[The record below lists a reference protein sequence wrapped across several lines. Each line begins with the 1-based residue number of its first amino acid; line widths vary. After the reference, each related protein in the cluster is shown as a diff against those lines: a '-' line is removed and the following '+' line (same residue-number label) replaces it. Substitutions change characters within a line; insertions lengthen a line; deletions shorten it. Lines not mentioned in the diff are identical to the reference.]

1 MKAGG
6 GSCLVCAKIAYLA
19 DNKGQNDE
27 RDCTNE
33 PVTPSESYRSVD
45 FQEDEHDYQ
54 FKVEYPEP
62 TCCHACGAVSDI
74 IRFNKKLVKYR
85 DVPMH
90 RKRVT
95 LWVVTRRYQ
104 CKSCKGTFTPAIP
117 EMAEAH
123 RMTKR
128 CYQYIIKRCADRH

>member
-1 MKAGG
+1 MSEIAPTSLLHPLKATV
-6 GSCLVCAKIAYLA
+6 L
-19 DNKGQNDE
+19 E
-27 RDCTNE
+27 
-33 PVTPSESYRSVD
+33 

-90 RKRVT
+90 GRIWMMKAGTITAYLST
-95 LWVVTRRYQ
+95 LFWNP
-104 CKSCKGTFTPAIP
+104 KSANK
-117 EMAEAH
+117 
-123 RMTKR
+123 
-128 CYQYIIKRCADRH
+128 